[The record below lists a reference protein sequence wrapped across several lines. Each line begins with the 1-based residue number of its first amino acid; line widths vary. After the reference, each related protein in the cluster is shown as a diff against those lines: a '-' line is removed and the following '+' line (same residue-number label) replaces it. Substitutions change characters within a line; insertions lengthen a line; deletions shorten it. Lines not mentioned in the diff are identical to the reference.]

1 MKKEQFYELLG
12 DIDEETVKAAEK
24 SPVKKKYMWIK
35 YVVPFAACF
44 ALILGIGLN
53 LRNRNKPSPESSTID
68 NSEEQDVALEHD
80 NINVYYVNN
89 NELLAVSEYLPCSPE
104 EVFKAWKK
112 ANNIGNEVEL
122 IKVEIKSNGTESS
135 DSFTV
140 NYTVGDS
147 FVMEI
152 IVTKNLKNYYSVI
165 PEDKLLESLQLTLT
179 GYHNIH
185 FDEYYIKFE

>member
-12 DIDEETVKAAEK
+12 DIDEKTVKAAEK

-35 YVVPFAACF
+35 YVVSFAACF
-44 ALILGIGLN
+44 ALILGIGLK
-53 LRNRNKPSPESSTID
+53 LINRNKPLPESSTI
-68 NSEEQDVALEHD
+68 SEQDAALEHD

-89 NELLAVSEYLPCSPE
+89 NELLTVSEYLPCSSE

-122 IKVEIKSNGTESS
+122 IKVEIKNNGTESN
-135 DSFTV
+135 DSSTIS
-140 NYTVGDS
+140 YTVGDS
-147 FVMEI
+147 FVME
-152 IVTKNLKNYYSVI
+152 VTVTNNLKNYYSVI

-185 FDEYYIKFE
+185 FDEYYINFE

>member
-12 DIDEETVKAAEK
+12 DINEKTVKAAEK

-35 YVVPFAACF
+35 YVVSFAACF
-44 ALILGIGLN
+44 ALILGIGLK
-53 LRNRNKPSPESSTID
+53 LINRNKPLPESSTI
-68 NSEEQDVALEHD
+68 NTSEQDVALEHD

-89 NELLAVSEYLPCSPE
+89 NELLNVSEYLPCSSE

-122 IKVEIKSNGTESS
+122 IKVEIKNNGTESN
-135 DSFTV
+135 DSSTIS
-140 NYTVGDS
+140 YTVGDS
-147 FVMEI
+147 FVMEVT
-152 IVTKNLKNYYSVI
+152 VTKNLKNYSSVI

-179 GYHNIH
+179 GYHHIH
-185 FDEYYIKFE
+185 FDEYFINFE

>member
-12 DIDEETVKAAEK
+12 DIDEETVKASEK
-24 SPVKKKYMWIK
+24 SLIKKKYMWIK
-35 YVVPFAACF
+35 YVVSFAACF
-44 ALILGIGLN
+44 ALILGIGLK
-53 LRNRNKPSPESSTID
+53 LINRNKPLPESSTI
-68 NSEEQDVALEHD
+68 NTSEQAVALERD

-89 NELLAVSEYLPCSPE
+89 NELLNVSEYLPCSSE

-122 IKVEIKSNGTESS
+122 IKVEIKNNGTESN
-135 DSFTV
+135 DSFTA

-147 FVMEI
+147 FVMEVT
-152 IVTKNLKNYYSVI
+152 VTKNLKNYYSVI

-185 FDEYYIKFE
+185 FDEYYINFE